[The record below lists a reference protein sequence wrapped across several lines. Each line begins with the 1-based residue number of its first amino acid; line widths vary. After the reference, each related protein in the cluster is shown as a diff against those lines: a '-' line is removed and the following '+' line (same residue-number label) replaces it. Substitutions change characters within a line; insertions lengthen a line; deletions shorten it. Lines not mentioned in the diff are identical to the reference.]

1 MEKEEKTVAVSDNW
15 EISLRYNAL
24 KLYSNNNYKGKV
36 RNCSENWKRCTMCLE
51 IKSLCKIQ
59 SGKKTNTGQDCKLMF
74 CKQMVKILEK
84 RELFLRLSH
93 DKQSA
98 TLMHK
103 TGLYSLSEKNE
114 NSF

>member
-1 MEKEEKTVAVSDNW
+1 
-15 EISLRYNAL
+15 
-24 KLYSNNNYKGKV
+24 
-36 RNCSENWKRCTMCLE
+36 MCLE
-51 IKSLCKIQ
+51 IKSSCKIQ
-59 SGKKTNTGQDCKLMF
+59 SEKKAIQDQDCKLMF

-103 TGLYSLSEKNE
+103 TGLYSLRKK
-114 NSF
+114 